1 MAGRPRTTSNDDILA
16 GAARVLARLGPA
28 RVALAD
34 VGAEVGLAPA
44 TLVQRFGS
52 KRGLLLALA
61 EQAAGV
67 ARAEFAAARRSEGAP
82 LETLVAVLCAMT
94 RAVST
99 PEALANSLAFLQLD
113 LREPD
118 FYRCTI
124 EHARVVRTEIQGLL
138 DAAVAAGG
146 LSSCDTARLARA
158 VQVTYNGALVT
169 WAIDREGSLTGRL
182 RDELDLLLR
191 PYRRTD
197 ASHGA
202 APLGEP
208 PAQSPRPGPAGLAPG
223 ALT

>member
-113 LREPD
+113 LSDAEFHR
-118 FYRCTI
+118 
-124 EHARVVRTEIQGLL
+124 HARAHARALRAEIQALL
-138 DAAVAAGG
+138 EKAIETGELVP
-146 LSSCDTARLARA
+146 CDSARLTR
-158 VQVTYNGALVT
+158 VVHITFNGALLT
-169 WAIDREGSLTGRL
+169 WAIDGTGTL
-182 RDELDLLLR
+182 ADWVRDALDLCLQPFR
-191 PYRRTD
+191 AAG
-197 ASHGA
+197 AS
-202 APLGEP
+202 
-208 PAQSPRPGPAGLAPG
+208 
-223 ALT
+223 

>member
-28 RVALAD
+28 RLALAD

-99 PEALANSLAFLQLD
+99 PEALANNLAFLQLD
-113 LREPD
+113 RDP
-118 FYRCTI
+118 
-124 EHARVVRTEIQGLL
+124 
-138 DAAVAAGG
+138 AAGAAG
-146 LSSCDTARLARA
+146 CAGHEGDALFEVSCHTAVYKRAIGYVSS
-158 VQVTYNGALVT
+158 
-169 WAIDREGSLTGRL
+169 
-182 RDELDLLLR
+182 
-191 PYRRTD
+191 RT
-197 ASHGA
+197 
-202 APLGEP
+202 
-208 PAQSPRPGPAGLAPG
+208 
-223 ALT
+223 